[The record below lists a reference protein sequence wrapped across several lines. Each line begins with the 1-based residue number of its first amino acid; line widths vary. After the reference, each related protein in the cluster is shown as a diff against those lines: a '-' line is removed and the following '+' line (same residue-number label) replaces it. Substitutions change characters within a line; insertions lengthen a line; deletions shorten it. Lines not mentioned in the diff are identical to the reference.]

1 MGENEGV
8 RVTPALVLLLAL
20 PLYADRVRVVVVTE
34 PNHTAV
40 RANVISALDRA
51 TDIEPWGDSPTF
63 AAEIDRDDLDALRND
78 PRVRAIAIDEGG
90 GAGLTE
96 SLPFIHADAVHL
108 QGIDGR
114 GTTVAVLDSGID
126 TDHPAFAG
134 RITGEACF
142 CDNRNGTGCCP
153 GGVTTRIGIG
163 AAEDDQGHG
172 THVAGIVS
180 GVAPATYIVA
190 VKVLDAGNRFQSF
203 TQIYRALEWIADN
216 RPDVNAI
223 NMSLGSD
230 ALFTDAQCGSFAIA
244 WGLQPVIARLRDRG
258 VLIAA
263 SSGNNGDT
271 DHTWLPACMTEVLG
285 VGATFDNSDN
295 VALFTNS
302 SASLDLLA
310 PGVAITSTARGG
322 GTTTLS
328 GTSMAAPH
336 VAGLI
341 ALMKQVG
348 GRAFPSDSIQTIL
361 ENSGQ
366 PVTDPRNSLTVP
378 RIDALV
384 TIAATPPKPPGP
396 RRRTVR
402 H

>member
-1 MGENEGV
+1 M
-8 RVTPALVLLLAL
+8 RVAPSFALVLLLAA
-20 PLYADRVRVVVVTE
+20 PLYADRVRVVVVTQ
-34 PNHTAV
+34 PQSNI

-51 TDIEPWGDSPTF
+51 TDVEPWGDGAAF
-63 AAEIDRDDLDALRND
+63 AAEIDREDLDALRND
-78 PRVRAIAIDEGG
+78 SHVRAIAIDDGG

-96 SLPFIHADAVHL
+96 SLPHIGADAVHL

-126 TDHPAFAG
+126 TDHPAFTG

-142 CDNRNGTGCCP
+142 CDNLNGTGCCP
-153 GGVTTRIGIG
+153 GGVTVRIGTG
-163 AAEDDQGHG
+163 SAEDDQGHG

-180 GVAPATYIVA
+180 GVAPSTYLVA
-190 VKVLDAGNRFQSF
+190 VKVLDSANRFNSF
-203 TQIYRALEWIADN
+203 TQIYRALEWIADH
-216 RPDVNAI
+216 RPEVDAI

-230 ALFTDAQCGSFAIA
+230 ALVTDADCGSHAVA
-244 WGLQPVIARLRDRG
+244 LGLQPVISRLRERG

-263 SSGNNGDT
+263 SSGNNGAT
-271 DHTWLPACMTEVLG
+271 DRMWLPACMSEVLG
-285 VGATFDNSDN
+285 VGATFDNADN
-295 VALFTNS
+295 VATFTNS
-302 SASLDLLA
+302 SVSLDLLA
-310 PGVAITSTARGG
+310 PGVSITSTARGG

-348 GRAFPSDSIQTIL
+348 GRAFPSSSIQTIL
-361 ENSGQ
+361 ENSGK
-366 PVTDPRNSLTVP
+366 PVVDPRNSLTVP

-384 TIAATPPKPPGP
+384 TIAATPPKPPAP
-396 RRRTVR
+396 RRRAVR

>member
-1 MGENEGV
+1 M
-8 RVTPALVLLLAL
+8 RVAPSLVLLLAL

-34 PNHTAV
+34 PGRNAI
-40 RANVISALDRA
+40 RSNVISALDRA
-51 TDIEPWGDSPTF
+51 TQVEPWGDGPAF
-63 AAEIDRDDLDALRND
+63 AAEIDREDLDALRSD

-134 RITGEACF
+134 RIVGEACF
-142 CDNRNGTGCCP
+142 CDNLNGTGCCP
-153 GGVTTRIGIG
+153 GGDIARIGTG

-190 VKVLDAGNRFQSF
+190 VKVLDAANRFQSF
-203 TQIYRALEWIADN
+203 TQIFRALEWIADN
-216 RPDVNAI
+216 RPDVDAI

-230 ALFTDAQCGSFAIA
+230 ALFTDAECGSVAIA
-244 WGLQPVIARLRDRG
+244 LGLQPVISRLRDRG

-263 SSGNNGDT
+263 SSGNTGRSDVM
-271 DHTWLPACMTEVLG
+271 WLPACMSEVLG
-285 VGATFDNSDN
+285 VGATFDNADD
-295 VALFTNS
+295 VATFTNS
-302 SASLDLLA
+302 STSLDLLA
-310 PGVAITSTARGG
+310 PGVSITSTARGG

-348 GRAFPSDSIQTIL
+348 GPALPSSSIQTIL
-361 ENSGQ
+361 EDSGK

-396 RRRTVR
+396 RRRVAR

>member
-1 MGENEGV
+1 
-8 RVTPALVLLLAL
+8 
-20 PLYADRVRVVVVTE
+20 VVVVTQTQ
-34 PNHTAV
+34 NAI
-40 RANVISALDRA
+40 RANVISALVRA
-51 TDIEPWGDSPTF
+51 TDIEPWGGGPAF
-63 AAEIDRDDLDALRND
+63 AAEIDREDLDALRND

-96 SLPFIHADAVHL
+96 SLPFIGADVVHL

-142 CDNRNGTGCCP
+142 CDNFDGTGCCP
-153 GGVTTRIGIG
+153 GGVTTRLGTG

-180 GVAPATYIVA
+180 GVAPATSIVA
-190 VKVLDAGNRFQSF
+190 VKVLDAGNRFRSF
-203 TQIYRALEWIADN
+203 TQIFRALEWVADN

-230 ALFTDAQCGSFAIA
+230 ARLTDAECGSFAIA
-244 WGLQPVIARLRDRG
+244 LGLQPVIARLRDRG

-263 SSGNNGDT
+263 SSGNNGAT
-271 DHTWLPACMTEVLG
+271 DRTWLPACMSDVLG
-285 VGATFDNSDN
+285 VGATFDNADN
-295 VALFTNS
+295 VAEFTNS
-302 SASLDLLA
+302 STSLDLLA
-310 PGVAITSTARGG
+310 PGVSITSTARGG

-348 GRAFPSDSIQTIL
+348 GAFPADWIQSIL
-361 ENSGQ
+361 ENSGK
-366 PVTDPRNSLTVP
+366 PVTDTRNSLTVP
-378 RIDALV
+378 RIDALA
-384 TIAATPPKPPGP
+384 TIAATPRVPLGP
-396 RRRTVR
+396 RRRSAR